1 MSMNSLTTAPAPRGP
16 AGTPLLSVRDLA
28 VTFGTRGTRPV
39 HAVDDV
45 SFDIHPGQHVGLV
58 GESGSGKSVT
68 SLAIMGLL
76 PRRGATVEGEVSF
89 AGRNLLDLSL
99 RELRAVRGR
108 EISMVF

>member
-1 MSMNSLTTAPAPRGP
+1 MPGP
-16 AGTPLLSVRDLA
+16 DVGTDEPLLSVRNLR
-28 VTFGTRGTRPV
+28 VTFQTRGSRAV